1 MQDSY
6 ITIPVELLNILSVEQ
21 AWHYKIVPRRINCT
35 TAEFFCIEE
44 TAADDVKEELELLL
58 GKKIVLIPESP
69 ISINRTLS
77 RYYSKTLKETKKSV
91 LLKKGDFLDEILKT
105 ANEFGSS
112 DIHIEISE
120 STGRIRFRIDGRLE
134 ERYHVRSEEYPTLVN
149 KIKISANLD
158 IAEKRLPQ
166 DGRLLYRSSIDSH
179 DIRVSVLPTMYGEKL
194 VLRLLRKSG
203 LNINLNEIGFDKY
216 QLPVY
221 LEGIRKPSGIILIS
235 GPTGS
240 GKTTTLYATLSL
252 LNRKDV
258 NILTIEDPIEY
269 TIDGINQVQL
279 RDNIGLN
286 YARALRTFL
295 RQDPDIIMLGEIRD
309 GETAE
314 MAIRA
319 SLTGHLVLST
329 IHTNSAWGIVTRLTD
344 MGVPAFL
351 IAETLNTAIAQRL
364 VRKLCPYCRQVEVLN
379 SSAYPRLAVE
389 IKEVSEHYL
398 PVGCDKCRHTGY
410 SGRIALFEVI
420 GMDEELRGRI
430 RTGDT
435 DIAEWRKNGKVK
447 TLKESAL
454 RLFADGL
461 TSLEEVSP
469 LILSDL

>member
-1 MQDSY
+1 MQDSD
-6 ITIPVELLNILSVEQ
+6 IIVPVELLNILSAEQ
-21 AWHYKIVPRRINCT
+21 AWHYKIVPRKVNCT
-35 TAEFFCIEE
+35 TAEFFSVEE
-44 TAADDVKEELELLL
+44 AASDDIREELELLL
-58 GKKIVLIPESP
+58 GKEIVFVPESP
-69 ISINRTLS
+69 SIINRTLS
-77 RYYSKTLKETKKSV
+77 RYYSKSFQETKKSIF
-91 LLKKGDFLDEILKT
+91 LKKEDFLDEILKT
-105 ANEFGSS
+105 AGEFGSS

-120 STGRIRFRIDGRLE
+120 LIGRVRFRIDGRLE
-134 ERYHVRSEEYPTLVN
+134 ERYQVTLEEYPTLVN

-166 DGRLLYRSSIDSH
+166 DGRLLYRSSIGSH

-194 VLRLLRKSG
+194 VMRLLRKSG
-203 LNINLNEIGFDKY
+203 INIDLDEIGFDDQ
-216 QLPVY
+216 QLKVY
-221 LEGIRKPSGIILIS
+221 HEGIRKPSGIILIS

-240 GKTTTLYATLSL
+240 GKTTTLYATLNQ
-252 LNRKDV
+252 LNSKNV

-269 TIDGINQVQL
+269 TIEGINQVQL

-344 MGVPAFL
+344 MGIPAFL

-364 VRKLCPYCRQVEVLN
+364 VRKLCPYCCRVETFEY
-379 SSAYPRLAVE
+379 SSYPRLAIEMKE
-389 IKEVSEHYL
+389 ISKHHL
-398 PVGCDKCRHTGY
+398 AVGCDKCRHTGY

-420 GMDEELRGRI
+420 GIDDELRWKI
-430 RTGDT
+430 RTGDA
-435 DIAEWRKNGKVK
+435 DIADWRKKLRVK
-447 TLKESAL
+447 TLKDSAL
-454 RLFADGL
+454 RLFIDGF
-461 TSLEEVSP
+461 TSFEEVAP

>member
-1 MQDSY
+1 MQDNV
-6 ITIPVELLNILSVEQ
+6 IDIPVDLLNILSAEQ
-21 AWHYKIVPRRINCT
+21 AWHYKIVPWRINCS
-35 TAEFFCIEE
+35 TAEFYCVEN
-44 TAADDVKEELELLL
+44 TATEDVREELEMLL
-58 GKKIVLIPESP
+58 GKRIMFSP
-69 ISINRTLS
+69 VDSSCINRTLS
-77 RYYSKTLKETKKSV
+77 RYYSRAPQQAKKSA
-91 LLKKGDFLDEILKT
+91 LLKKADFLEEILKT
-105 ANEFGSS
+105 ANAFGSS

-120 STGRIRFRIDGRLE
+120 TTGRVRFRIDGRLE
-134 ERYHVRSEEYPTLVN
+134 EKYHIASDEYPTLVN

-166 DGRLLYRSSIDSH
+166 DGRLLYRSTYGSH
-179 DIRVSVLPTMYGEKL
+179 DIRVSVLPTMHGEKL

-203 LNINLNEIGFDKY
+203 LTIDLNEIGFDKF

-221 LEGIRKPSGIILIS
+221 LEGIKKPSGIILIS

-240 GKTTTLYATLSL
+240 GKTTTLYATLNL

-286 YARALRTFL
+286 YARSLKTFL

-344 MGVPAFL
+344 MGVPSFL

-364 VRKLCPYCRQVEVLN
+364 VRKLCRECRRVEAFN
-379 SSAYPRLAVE
+379 PSACPVVAPELKE
-389 IKEVSEHYL
+389 ISEHYL
-398 PVGCDKCRHTGY
+398 PTGCDKCRHTGY
-410 SGRIALFEVI
+410 NGRIALFEVI
-420 GMDEELRGRI
+420 GMDEELRRRI
-430 RTGDT
+430 RSGDN
-435 DIAEWRKNGKVK
+435 DISAWRKKKKVK
-447 TLKESAL
+447 TLRESAI
-454 RLFADGL
+454 RLFAEGI
-461 TSLEEVSP
+461 TSLGEVSP